1 MFNKNYVCLLQ
12 RTLIV
17 DDVVTLLGKENQI
30 LKEFPSYIMVDLE
43 QRPDD
48 LLVRQVGHST
58 DMECCCV
65 VVVNSEQQMLFYV
78 AYLMALNARQN

>member
-1 MFNKNYVCLLQ
+1 ML
-12 RTLIV
+12 
-17 DDVVTLLGKENQI
+17 
-30 LKEFPSYIMVDLE
+30 DLE
-43 QRPDD
+43 QRLDD
-48 LLVRQVGHST
+48 LLVRQVVHST